1 MHPSSEE
8 KEEEEDCLTEK
19 SKSLTENSP
28 AATLNSA
35 EFSRASGN
43 LIWQS
48 DFLPSRVQ
56 TVFLPLSLSLGR
68 LLAWQLG
75 LFRIHAQALCTHAR
89 LGLERAKL
97 GVESTLSAAKSRHL
111 PPPPLIQS
119 VGE

>member
-35 EFSRASGN
+35 EFSRQSGN

-56 TVFLPLSLSLGR
+56 TVFLPLSLS
-68 LLAWQLG
+68 
-75 LFRIHAQALCTHAR
+75 
-89 LGLERAKL
+89 
-97 GVESTLSAAKSRHL
+97 
-111 PPPPLIQS
+111 PS
-119 VGE
+119 VGCSPGNSAFFAFMHRHVALVQD

>member
-28 AATLNSA
+28 AAALNSA
-35 EFSRASGN
+35 EFSRAEIKFGN
-43 LIWQS
+43 LTS
-48 DFLPSRVQ
+48 SRAGFKPS
-56 TVFLPLSLSLGR
+56 FSLSPLSLGR

-111 PPPPLIQS
+111 PPPLIQS